1 MGRVAA
7 ALSKLLKTSL
17 HESLETVR
25 RNRLLLPHVRALTS
39 REEVRN
45 LASSEPVMLGTLLR
59 CAADFYVHEQ
69 RDRANAKHFLDL
81 ADTVL
86 ELPQDRAE
94 MSDAVLEL
102 VVRLKGLRCVFHE
115 NLQNDLL
122 QAERYLALA
131 QEMCPREWLLQADLL
146 HLAGNLEMRRG
157 RLQEARNCM
166 TAGLS
171 MKQKHDK
178 HFNQASLA
186 YSKHGLGNVLAML
199 GERDLADLNY
209 QDAIAGKVSCY
220 GKEDH
225 LDVARSQLR
234 CVQNLLQEKISGDQR
249 LAASQM
255 MANIVRVF
263 ERDLD
268 EDQYEMKNAKSL
280 QCSKEMHGFV
290 ASPAPTPPRTS
301 FLLLAPFI
309 HPRPLGGP
317 EERFYGKRSSIPPD
331 ILAFMKAFEPAAQFR
346 KDFQAQFSA
355 SFKHQADQ
363 FAKDGLL
370 ILPSYFG
377 ASLQHWRSWYDQTMA
392 QAGSLQPAL
401 HMRTFTA
408 TSHAGVKLSSSVQ
421 ASVADPYLLAL
432 LKSVAGGSIQLSDF
446 RAATTC
452 PGEDVL
458 FRAWKWHRDGGKEP
472 E

>member
-69 RDRANAKHFLDL
+69 RDQANAKHFLDL

-166 TAGLS
+166 TAGLN

-331 ILAFMKAFEPAAQFR
+331 MLAFMKAFEPATQFR
-346 KDFQAQFSA
+346 EDFQAQFSA

-370 ILPSYFG
+370 ILPLTLEQVCNIGG
-377 ASLQHWRSWYDQTMA
+377 AGMTRPWR
-392 QAGSLQPAL
+392 
-401 HMRTFTA
+401 
-408 TSHAGVKLSSSVQ
+408 KLAPFSPSC
-421 ASVADPYLLAL
+421 
-432 LKSVAGGSIQLSDF
+432 
-446 RAATTC
+446 T
-452 PGEDVL
+452 
-458 FRAWKWHRDGGKEP
+458 
-472 E
+472 